1 MTNNEK
7 NPLVK
12 NGFFPLGVQEIQG
25 ASDKITYIFSE
36 LVIIEIKEDV

>member
-25 ASDKITYIFSE
+25 DSDKITCIF
-36 LVIIEIKEDV
+36 LVHAQV

>member
-12 NGFFPLGVQEIQG
+12 NGFFPLGVQEIKG
-25 ASDKITYIFSE
+25 DSDKITCVF
-36 LVIIEIKEDV
+36 LVHAQV